1 MKRIRIAVFML
12 TLIMLTTGCAT
23 YMAPSYTP
31 DYPALDNLKRQKVPK
46 IAIESVEP
54 KNPNETVNKITL
66 RGAMLASASGSYA
79 QYLEDAIKSD
89 FIDANLLDQNSLLR
103 LSAFLLNNNI
113 DISGFSTGYGKIEA
127 KFSINRNGAAVFV
140 KKIAAETEFESSF
153 AGAVAIP
160 KGQNEYPNL
169 VRELLKKLYTDKEFL
184 NVLQN

>member
-12 TLIMLTTGCAT
+12 TMIMLTTGCAT

-31 DYPALDNLKRQKVPK
+31 DYTALDNLKRQKVSK

-66 RGAMLASASGSYA
+66 RGAALASASGSYA

-89 FIDANLLDQNSLLR
+89 LIDANLLDQNSLLR
-103 LSAFLLNNNI
+103 LSAFLLNNDIN
-113 DISGFSTGYGKIEA
+113 ISGFSTGYGKIEA
-127 KFSINRNGAAVFV
+127 KFSINRSGTAIFV